1 MNEETKEIK
10 ESKGKKVWEFT
21 KVILASAVGGAAVV
35 TCGKI
40 IKPMVPPPSNAVEQV
55 VFKVGTTG
63 ISSLVGSKV
72 SEDTLE
78 TLNSVETIVRIK
90 VANNKNKK
98 LALAE
103 KKRGNDVEEA

>member
-1 MNEETKEIK
+1 MNEEIK
-10 ESKGKKVWEFT
+10 DSKGRKVWEIT
-21 KVILASAVGGAAVV
+21 KVILASAMGGAAVV

-40 IKPMVPPPSNAVEQV
+40 IKPMVPPPSNAVEKV
-55 VFKVGTTG
+55 VLKVGTTG
-63 ISSLVGSKV
+63 ITSLVGSKV

-78 TLNSVETIVRIK
+78 TLNSVETFVRIK
-90 VANNKNKK
+90 AVKNKYKK